1 MVNTPGGCLEGGDAP
16 LQGVQGL
23 CLLWADK
30 TLNLQGQGVNI
41 GAYLKSWRLIVSLN
55 IDMNYY
61 ILTIPRTDI
70 YLVKVSANLKCWRLI
85 GAGMVNLVS
94 LNIISQWE
102 KTKN

>member
-1 MVNTPGGCLEGGDAP
+1 M
-16 LQGVQGL
+16 
-23 CLLWADK
+23 
-30 TLNLQGQGVNI
+30 
-41 GAYLKSWRLIVSLN
+41 SLN

-70 YLVKVSANLKCWRLI
+70 YLVKVSANLKCWRLV
-85 GAGMVNLVS
+85 GAGMVNLVG